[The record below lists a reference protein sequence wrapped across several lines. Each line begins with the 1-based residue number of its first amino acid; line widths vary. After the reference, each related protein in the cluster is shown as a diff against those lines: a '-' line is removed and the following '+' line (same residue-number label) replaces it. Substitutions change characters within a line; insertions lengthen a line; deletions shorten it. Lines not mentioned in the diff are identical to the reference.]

1 MDINSIT
8 ETIKSS
14 GLAQADKDFVIGI
27 LNDSTKTP
35 EQKSTALSEFL
46 EKKTSEIEQQIGD
59 TQTSTVEEAQRQLEK
74 LDTELDQSLT
84 KLESEV

>member
-8 ETIKSS
+8 ESIKSS

-35 EQKSTALSEFL
+35 EQKSTVLSEFL

-59 TQTSTVEEAQRQLEK
+59 AQTGTVEEAQRQLEK

>member
-8 ETIKSS
+8 EAIKSS

-35 EQKSTALSEFL
+35 EQKKMVLSEFL
-46 EKKTSEIEQQIGD
+46 DKKASGIEQQIGD
-59 TQTSTVEEAQRQLEK
+59 AQTGAVEEAQRQLEK
-74 LDTELDQSLT
+74 LDAELDQSLT